1 LKGLPGR
8 ATRDW
13 DAVAAALSDRYRVL
27 ALDQRGHGESA
38 RPDAYSFELMRDDL
52 ARFADA
58 LGLGRFSLLG
68 HSAGGAV
75 AYLFAEEWPE
85 RVERLVIED
94 APPYGSDLPE
104 APAEPTEPVLFDWRI
119 IAPIT
124 RQLNAPDP
132 AWWGRL
138 RDIAAPTLI
147 VGGGATSDIPQ
158 DKLAEAARLI
168 PDCRLVTIE
177 GAGHF
182 VHENK
187 PDAFLEIVRGFLI
200 GDDQEQEA
208 DSN

>member
-1 LKGLPGR
+1 MKGLPGR

-58 LGLGRFSLLG
+58 LGLD

-94 APPYGSDLPE
+94 APP
-104 APAEPTEPVLFDWRI
+104 T
-119 IAPIT
+119 
-124 RQLNAPDP
+124 
-132 AWWGRL
+132 
-138 RDIAAPTLI
+138 
-147 VGGGATSDIPQ
+147 GAI
-158 DKLAEAARLI
+158 
-168 PDCRLVTIE
+168 CRRRRRSPPSPCCSI
-177 GAGHF
+177 GA
-182 VHENK
+182 
-187 PDAFLEIVRGFLI
+187 
-200 GDDQEQEA
+200 
-208 DSN
+208 